1 VAKKRKAK
9 KKAVAKAAVIRRLS
23 PAKKSYRRKN
33 PSGGKSGLMGILME
47 AGAAVLG
54 YVASDYAVEL
64 LGMKYAPKKQEGLTV
79 VKKSGEK
86 DVWEVTSKRGSETL
100 TTSEA
105 IGKGYLVKGL
115 IPNVLI
121 PGALGAL
128 VYSYLGK
135 GKNGNLMKA
144 GALGMMANA
153 GVEAVESFTKATSG
167 KNIVSTLQGLGQGYE
182 AIPSGVDLNYIQ
194 QLAMESARA
203 AAAEN
208 AVVNG
213 LGNGYFDLTKK

>member
-1 VAKKRKAK
+1 
-9 KKAVAKAAVIRRLS
+9 
-23 PAKKSYRRKN
+23 
-33 PSGGKSGLMGILME
+33 MGILLE

-64 LGMKYAPKKQEGLTV
+64 LGMKYTPKKEEGLE
-79 VKKSGEK
+79 VKKSEEK
-86 DVWEVTSKRGSETL
+86 DRWIITSKSGTETL

-105 IGKGYLVKGL
+105 IGRGFLTKGL

-128 VYSYLGK
+128 AYAYLGR

-153 GVEAVESFTKATSG
+153 GVEAIESFTRSSSG
-167 KNIVSTLQGLGQGYE
+167 KNIIPTLQGLGQGYE
-182 AIPSGVDLNYIQ
+182 ALPSGVDLNYIQ

-208 AVVNG
+208 ASVNG